1 MEDTYRVQPHILR
14 NGERVVEV
22 NADGRALL
30 VFMDR
35 VGAENFAAGSE
46 FFGCEPAPVGP
57 EEISAACEDNGLAL
71 VGFYGLEPD
80 ELVVLS
86 VEVVPEVFE

>member
-1 MEDTYRVQPHILR
+1 MRDEYRVSPHILR
-14 NGERVVEV
+14 NGEHVVEV

-35 VGAENFAAGSE
+35 EGAEDCAASGEFAE
-46 FFGCEPAPVGP
+46 CEPVPVGP
-57 EEISAACEDNGLAL
+57 EEITATCEDNDLAL

-80 ELVVLS
+80 ELVILS
-86 VEVVPEVFE
+86 VEVIPEVFE

>member
-1 MEDTYRVQPHILR
+1 MEDTYRVQPHILCS
-14 NGERVVEV
+14 GERVVEV

-35 VGAENFAAGSE
+35 EGAEDFAAGSE
-46 FFGCEPAPVGP
+46 FFGCEPVPVGP
-57 EEISAACEDNGLAL
+57 EEITAACEDNGLAL

-86 VEVVPEVFE
+86 VEVIPEVFE

>member
-1 MEDTYRVQPHILR
+1 MEDTYRVQPYILR
-14 NGERVVEV
+14 NGKRVVEV

-35 VGAENFAAGSE
+35 ADAENFAAGSE
-46 FFGCEPAPVGP
+46 FFGCEPVPVGP
-57 EEISAACEDNGLAL
+57 DEIMAACEDNGLAL

-80 ELVVLS
+80 ELVILS
-86 VEVVPEVFE
+86 VEVIPEVFN